1 MPVRFRK
8 QLIATTQ
15 FEAVAVC
22 DVDGDGILD
31 LVCGDL
37 WYQGP
42 DFRKWHPT
50 VPVARHGEYYD
61 DFSGIVLD
69 VAGDGHPDIITGG
82 WWGES
87 LRWRKNP
94 GARGTPWSE
103 HIIAAGIGNIET
115 TRAWDIDGDGV
126 VEIVPNTPGQALCAY
141 RLIAPGTFAKH
152 EIFPTGCGHG
162 LGYGDIDGDGFGE
175 FITPKGILKR
185 PAAGPWSGPWT
196 LLPGPDLGWDAS
208 VPIIIA
214 DLDGDGEAEVISGHA
229 HSYGLDWYKRDGDTW
244 RKHAIDP
251 TTSQY
256 HDLIWADID
265 GDGQPEL
272 ITGKRY
278 RAHCG
283 NDAGEFDDLS
293 ISYFKWTGHGFAKVP
308 ISSGP
313 LGDGKGCGIHFHVA
327 DLRGSGRLDII
338 APGKDGLAIFWNE
351 GN

>member
-22 DVDGDGILD
+22 DADNDSVLD

-42 DFRKWHPT
+42 DFRKWHPV

-61 DFSGIVLD
+61 DFSGITLD
-69 VAGDGHPDIITGG
+69 VAGDGRSDVITAG
-82 WWGES
+82 WWGKS

-94 GARGTPWSE
+94 GERGKAWSE
-103 HIIAAGIGNIET
+103 HVIAADIGNIET

-126 VEIVPNTPGQALCAY
+126 IEIVPNTPGAALCAY
-141 RLIAPGTFAKH
+141 RRSGNGEFTKH
-152 EIFPTGCGHG
+152 VLYPTGLGHG
-162 LGYGDIDGDGFGE
+162 LGYGDIDGDGLGE

-196 LLPGPDLGWDAS
+196 LLPGPDLGTDAS

-214 DLDGDGEAEVISGHA
+214 DIDGDGEAEVISGHA
-229 HSYGLDWYKRDGDTW
+229 HSYGLDWYKREGGVW

-251 TTSQY
+251 TASQY

-283 NDAGEFDDLS
+283 NDPGEFDDLS
-293 ISYFKWTGHGFAKVP
+293 ISYFKWTGSGFAKVP
-308 ISSGP
+308 ISAGP
-313 LGDGKGCGIHFHVA
+313 LGEGKGCGIHFQVV
-327 DLRGSGRLDII
+327 DLRKNGRLDIV

>member
-8 QLIATTQ
+8 QLIASTQ

-42 DFRKWHPT
+42 DFKKWHPT
-50 VPVARHGEYYD
+50 ATTTRIGEYYD

-69 VAGDGHPDIITGG
+69 VAGTGCPDIITGG
-82 WWGES
+82 WWGDG

-94 GARGTPWSE
+94 GETGKPWTE
-103 HIIAAGIGNIET
+103 HSIASGIGNVET

-126 VEIVPNTPGQALCAY
+126 IEIVPNTPNHALCAY
-141 RLIAPGTFAKH
+141 RLTSPGVFTKH
-152 EIFPTGCGHG
+152 VIFPEGCGHG
-162 LGYGDIDGDGFGE
+162 LGYGDIDGDGLGE

-185 PAAGPWSGPWT
+185 PATGPWTGPWT
-196 LLPGPDLGWDAS
+196 LFPGPDLGTDAS
-208 VPIIIA
+208 VPVLIV
-214 DLDGDGEAEVISGHA
+214 DLDGDGHAEVISGHA
-229 HSYGLDWYKRDGDTW
+229 HSYGLDWYKREGATW

-251 TTSQY
+251 FNSQY

-265 GDGQPEL
+265 GDGKPEL

-283 NDAGEFDDLS
+283 SDPGEFDDVNL
-293 ISYFKWTGHGFAKVP
+293 SYFKWTGEGFAKQP
-308 ISSGP
+308 ISHGP
-313 LGDGKGCGIHFHVA
+313 VGEGKGCGIHFQVA
-327 DLRGSGRLDII
+327 DLRGTGRLDII
-338 APGKDGLAIFWNE
+338 APGKDGLVIFWNE